1 MHAYL
6 ILAHNEPAV
15 LKRLIES
22 LDYSGNDIYV
32 HWDRKAGNVPD
43 ISVSAAK
50 LSFIPKRVDVRWA
63 DYSMVE
69 AELALF
75 SEAYANGP
83 YEYYH
88 LVSGVDLPLKSQDYI
103 HAFCVEHAG
112 AEFIGFASPTEK
124 EIKWR
129 TQHYFIFT
137 KDLRSG
143 AVWKSALRKLFLA
156 LQDLFGYKRS
166 GCEMKKGPQWVSVT
180 NDFVAYILDRKDWIF
195 KTFNH
200 TFCPDEMFIQTLCW
214 NSPFREKVYAIDDE
228 FGSCRRYIKWE
239 NGDLLPI
246 TAGDIPAMKESRYWF
261 ARKFSGDDAELLDS
275 IKQLTDA

>member
-6 ILAHNEPAV
+6 ILAHNEPDV
-15 LKRLIES
+15 LKRLIAS
-22 LDYSGNDIYV
+22 LDYPENAIYV
-32 HWDRKAGNVPD
+32 HWDAKSGALPA
-43 ISVSAAK
+43 VSAVDAV
-50 LSFIPKRVDVRWA
+50 LRFTSRQIDVRWA

-88 LVSGVDLPLKSQDYI
+88 LISGVDLPLKSQDYI
-103 HAFCVEHAG
+103 HAFCSEHTG

-143 AVWKSALRKLFLA
+143 AAWKSALRKLFLA
-156 LQDLFGYKRS
+156 LPCLHHCQQLQEVYLQLIQYRHR
-166 GCEMKKGPQWVSVT
+166 
-180 NDFVAYILDRKDWIF
+180 YILLLL
-195 KTFNH
+195 
-200 TFCPDEMFIQTLCW
+200 TL
-214 NSPFREKVYAIDDE
+214 
-228 FGSCRRYIKWE
+228 
-239 NGDLLPI
+239 
-246 TAGDIPAMKESRYWF
+246 
-261 ARKFSGDDAELLDS
+261 
-275 IKQLTDA
+275 